1 MASLPKGND
10 VGIAVTLVARLIL
23 IQASTNLMMVVF
35 IKFGIVQL
43 PLNHVLVKC
52 INIICT
58 TNVNAAYVQTNNNA
72 Q

>member
-43 PLNHVLVKC
+43 AEVPIVTLTLVGNVLNHVL
-52 INIICT
+52 
-58 TNVNAAYVQTNNNA
+58 
-72 Q
+72 